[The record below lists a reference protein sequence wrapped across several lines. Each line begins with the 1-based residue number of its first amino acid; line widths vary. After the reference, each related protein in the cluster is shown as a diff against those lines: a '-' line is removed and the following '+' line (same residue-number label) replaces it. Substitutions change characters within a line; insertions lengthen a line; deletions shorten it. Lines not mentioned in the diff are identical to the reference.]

1 MEAELL
7 ENQNEDNIKDDILKK
22 RKYTVN
28 SIDSAPEFQQNPYLS
43 ETIFLMSFFS
53 LLIGSY
59 ILYNNIYYLNP
70 QYDFPS
76 YDMLYNYIIIYT
88 LSLFEVLLIAFVLSL
103 IIKLFSSI
111 KKCIKSK
118 KYENQREEILVED
131 EDISDDDNFLSQILQ
146 NADNI
151 SMVSYTF
158 TLCVLLTIILYVA
171 GFPVSWYLIYY
182 MVTNRVYSNFYN
194 FILLYLFI
202 FINSVAGAV
211 FIFVLIIFIKAKRK
225 TSLRKLSF
233 TYDEDNLMAIYKEV
247 KDAIDLVK

>member
-1 MEAELL
+1 MDAELL
-7 ENQNEDNIKDDILKK
+7 DNQNEDNTRDEILKK

-28 SIDSAPEFQQNPYLS
+28 SIDSAPEFQKNPYLS
-43 ETIFLMSFFS
+43 ETIFLISFFS
-53 LLIGSY
+53 LLIGAY
-59 ILYNNIYYLNP
+59 ILYNKIYYLNP
-70 QYDFPS
+70 QYDFSS
-76 YDMLYNYIIIYT
+76 YDMLYNYILIYT
-88 LSLFEVLLIAFVLSL
+88 FSLIEVLIIAFIFSL

-118 KYENQREEILVED
+118 KNEDQREEILVEN

-151 SMVSYTF
+151 SLVPYTF

-182 MVTNRVYSNFYN
+182 MVTNSVYSNFYN

-202 FINSVAGAV
+202 FLNSVAGAV
-211 FIFVLIIFIKAKRK
+211 FIFVLIIFIRAKRK

>member
-1 MEAELL
+1 MDVELL
-7 ENQNEDNIKDDILKK
+7 ESQNEDNTKDEILKK

-43 ETIFLMSFFS
+43 ETIFLISFFS
-53 LLIGSY
+53 LLIGAY

-70 QYDFPS
+70 QYDFSS
-76 YDMLYNYIIIYT
+76 YDILYYYIIIYT
-88 LSLFEVLLIAFVLSL
+88 LSLIEVLLIAFIFSL

-118 KYENQREEILVED
+118 KYEDQKKEILMENED
-131 EDISDDDNFLSQILQ
+131 SSDDDNFLSQILQ
-146 NADNI
+146 NSDNI
-151 SMVSYTF
+151 SMISYTF

-171 GFPVSWYLIYY
+171 GFPVSWYLIYCL
-182 MVTNRVYSNFYN
+182 VINSVYSNFYN

-202 FINSVAGAV
+202 FLNSVAGAI

>member
-1 MEAELL
+1 M
-7 ENQNEDNIKDDILKK
+7 
-22 RKYTVN
+22 
-28 SIDSAPEFQQNPYLS
+28 
-43 ETIFLMSFFS
+43 
-53 LLIGSY
+53 
-59 ILYNNIYYLNP
+59 NP
-70 QYDFPS
+70 QYNFSS
-76 YDMLYNYIIIYT
+76 YDILYNYIIIYT
-88 LSLFEVLLIAFVLSL
+88 LSLIEVLFTAFILSL
-103 IIKLFSSI
+103 MIKLFSSI

-118 KYENQREEILVED
+118 KEEAQREEILMEN

-158 TLCVLLTIILYVA
+158 TFCVLLTIILYVA

-182 MVTNRVYSNFYN
+182 MVTNRVYSNIYN

-202 FINSVAGAV
+202 FLNSVAGAV

>member
-1 MEAELL
+1 MDVELL
-7 ENQNEDNIKDDILKK
+7 ENQNEDNTKDDILKK

-28 SIDSAPEFQQNPYLS
+28 SIDSAPEFKQNPYLS
-43 ETIFLMSFFS
+43 ETIFIISFFS
-53 LLIGSY
+53 LLIGAY

-70 QYDFPS
+70 QYDFSS
-76 YDMLYNYIIIYT
+76 YDILYYYIIIYT
-88 LSLFEVLLIAFVLSL
+88 FSLIGVLFIAFALSL
-103 IIKLFSSI
+103 IIKVFSSI

-118 KYENQREEILVED
+118 KYEDQREEILIEN

-171 GFPVSWYLIYY
+171 GFPVSWYLIYC
-182 MVTNRVYSNFYN
+182 MAKNRVYSKFYN

-202 FINSVAGAV
+202 FFNSVAGAV
-211 FIFVLIIFIKAKRK
+211 FIFVLIIFIRAKRK

-247 KDAIDLVK
+247 RDAIDLVK